1 MPHHVKVLLDQILKE
16 LASQELEL
24 PVLPDVA
31 HKIRI
36 QIDDPNLSAGQI
48 VLTISS
54 DPAIAAHIIKIANSA
69 TFSGKPK
76 VENVKDAIARIG
88 YRMLR
93 NVVMA
98 LTMGKLFESASPTLN
113 NKLKLAWAHS
123 QEVAAISHVL
133 ALRKK
138 HLKPDQAMLAGLIHN
153 IGVLPICLYLIK
165 NKTQLSPLQLDELI
179 QRGHTKIGTVLLQHW
194 NFTQDLVDTVAN
206 HEDLS
211 RNSGSSIPVDHAD
224 CVLLAN
230 LLSSHSTKFTA
241 WENVSAIERLG
252 LDIQD
257 CQLFSEKF
265 SQEIEF
271 SANLLGLTNT
281 SRIAPPKGAQ
291 PYPFH

>member
-1 MPHHVKVLLDQILKE
+1 MPQHVKVLLDRILE
-16 LASQELEL
+16 DIASHELEL

-31 HKIRI
+31 HKIRV
-36 QIDDPNLSAGQI
+36 QIDDPNISAGQI
-48 VLTISS
+48 VITISS

-69 TFSGKPK
+69 AFSGKPK

-98 LTMGKLFESASPTLN
+98 LTVGKLFESASPTLN
-113 NKLKLAWAHS
+113 SKLKLAWAHS

-133 ALRKK
+133 VLRQK

-165 NKTQLSPLQLDELI
+165 NKTQLSPVQLDDLI
-179 QRGHTKIGTVLLQHW
+179 QRGHTRIGTVLLQHW
-194 NFTQDLVDTVAN
+194 NFTQDLVDTIAN
-206 HEDLS
+206 HENEHRS
-211 RNSGSSIPVDHAD
+211 SGSEESADYAD
-224 CVLLAN
+224 CVLVAN
-230 LLSSHSTKFTA
+230 LLSSHSTKFTT
-241 WENVSAIERLG
+241 WENVSAIGRLG
-252 LDIQD
+252 LDLQD

-265 SQEIEF
+265 SKEIEF